1 MTRRAALLTML
12 AVGLAACPR
21 TDRRADLGMSD
32 TTFVHTMLR
41 LHAVAV
47 DSSLDSLARDSARKM
62 VLREN
67 HVTAEQLDAAV
78 ESLAFDSK
86 RAESLW
92 TRIDR
97 DVKKKG
103 PPPPAA
109 PLPAPTPAPKTP

>member
-1 MTRRAALLTML
+1 MMRRAAFIAMI

-21 TDRRADLGMSD
+21 TDRRSDIGMSD

-47 DSSLDSLARDSARKM
+47 DSSLDSLARDSARRM

-78 ESLAFDSK
+78 ESLAFDTK

-109 PLPAPTPAPKTP
+109 PLPAPTPKTP

>member
-1 MTRRAALLTML
+1 MMRRAALIAML
-12 AVGLAACPR
+12 AAGLAACPR
-21 TDRRADLGMSD
+21 TDRRADIGMTD

-67 HVTAEQLDAAV
+67 HVTAAQLDAAV
-78 ESLAFDSK
+78 ESLAFDSR

-92 TRIDR
+92 SRIDR
-97 DVKKKG
+97 ETKKKG
-103 PPPPAA
+103 PTPLGA
-109 PLPAPTPAPKTP
+109 PSPAPPPKTP